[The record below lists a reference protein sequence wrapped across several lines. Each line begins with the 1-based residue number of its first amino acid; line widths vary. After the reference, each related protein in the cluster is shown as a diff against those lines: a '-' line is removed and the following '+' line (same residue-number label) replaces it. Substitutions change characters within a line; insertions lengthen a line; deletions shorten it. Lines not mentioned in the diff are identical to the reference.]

1 VKVEMS
7 LIFNSLGL
15 SYKFPTPHPFDEKEF
30 LEYLKNTFIQSTV
43 KGVDMNAPDQTY
55 SIYATKSGNCELNF
69 QPDRGIVGV
78 KGNNF
83 LEVDSIFNDINI
95 ILSEK
100 MEININEVDY
110 IELVSDGRFKGKELP
125 LVTISKNYYFN
136 KDSIIQDFF
145 DNKEIIPFEIRY
157 CSKESVNNK
166 RNIRELNDWFELQIM
181 PLIVNPSFYYW
192 QVIFRNDDV
201 SKVKLFWNDIESKI
215 NELFVRLEG

>member
-1 VKVEMS
+1 MS

-30 LEYLKNTFIQSTV
+30 LENLEDTFIQSTV
-43 KGVDMNAPDQTY
+43 PGMDMVEPDKTNSVY
-55 SIYATKSGNCELNF
+55 YTKSGNCELNF

-83 LEVDSIFNDINI
+83 SEVDTIFNDINN
-95 ILSEK
+95 ILSDK

-110 IELVSDGRFKGKELP
+110 LELISDGRFKGKELP
-125 LVTISKNYYFN
+125 LVTISKNHTF
-136 KDSIIQDFF
+136 KKASIIQDFF
-145 DNKEIIPFEIRY
+145 NNEEIIPFEIRY
-157 CSKESVNNK
+157 CPKESVNNK

>member
-1 VKVEMS
+1 MS

-30 LEYLKNTFIQSTV
+30 LENLEDTFIQSTV
-43 KGVDMNAPDQTY
+43 PGVDMAEPDKTNSVY
-55 SIYATKSGNCELNF
+55 YIKSGNCELNF

-83 LEVDSIFNDINI
+83 SEVDTIFNDINN
-95 ILSEK
+95 ILSDK

-110 IELVSDGRFKGKELP
+110 LELISDGRFKGKELP
-125 LVTISKNYYFN
+125 LVTISKNHTF
-136 KDSIIQDFF
+136 KKASIIQDFF
-145 DNKEIIPFEIRY
+145 NNEEIIPFEIRY
-157 CSKESVNNK
+157 CPKESVNNK